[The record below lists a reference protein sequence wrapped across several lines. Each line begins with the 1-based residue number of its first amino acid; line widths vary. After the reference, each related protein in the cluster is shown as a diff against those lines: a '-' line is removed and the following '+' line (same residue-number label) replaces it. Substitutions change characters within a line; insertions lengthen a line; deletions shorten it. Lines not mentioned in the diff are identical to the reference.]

1 VWGATYGTW
10 AGLKLLYGIAPKAC
24 GYGSPI
30 ADFALFAA
38 LWELVIGVGVCRRYT
53 RRIAAIAGTATN
65 LGLIAVAFIADARDL
80 PWEGC
85 GCVFVGIEFP
95 WLPGHAILA
104 GILALPFLAIV
115 VRSELRLRQSGGP
128 PPNKP
133 LQPTSGG
140 HANPESGSMGSAAR
154 G

>member
-1 VWGATYGTW
+1 M
-10 AGLKLLYGIAPKAC
+10 APKGC
-24 GYGSPI
+24 YGPPI

-38 LWELVIGVGVCRRYT
+38 LWELIVGVGVCGRRT
-53 RRIAAIAGTATN
+53 RRMSAIAGTATN
-65 LGLIAVAFIADARDL
+65 LGLIVVAFIAAARDL

-104 GILALPFLAIV
+104 GVLALPFMAIV
-115 VRSELRLRQSGGP
+115 ARSELRLRQSGEP

-140 HANPESGSMGSAAR
+140 HARGGCGSLGRAAR